1 MASVASTYA
10 RAFADVVLSA
20 HLDANR
26 TVGGLHRIVG
36 LLAESED
43 LRRVWENP
51 AVPAEQ
57 KRSLLD
63 AIVQREEIEKH
74 VRNLVAVLIDHRRIG
89 MLDDMLR
96 QFLARIVEQLKKE
109 LDARMGFA
117 EAHITS
123 ARELGDAERQA
134 LEAQIEKVTGKKVR
148 AQFGLDATLLGGAV
162 VRVGSTIYD
171 GSVKGQLEKI
181 REAISS

>member
-10 RAFADVVLSA
+10 RAFADVVVSA

-26 TVGGLHRIVG
+26 AVGGLRRIAT
-36 LLAESED
+36 LLSESQD

-57 KRSLLD
+57 KRKLLD
-63 AIVQREEIEKH
+63 AIVHREGIEHH
-74 VRNLVAVLIDHRRIG
+74 VRNLVAILIDHRRI
-89 MLDDMLR
+89 
-96 QFLARIVEQLKKE
+96 QFLGRIIEQLKKE

-123 ARELGDAERQA
+123 ARELGDAEKRA
-134 LEAQIEKVTGKKVR
+134 LETQIEKVTGKKVH
-148 AQFGLDATLLGGAV
+148 AQFGLDASLLGGAV

>member
-26 TVGGLHRIVG
+26 VIGGLRRVSG
-36 LLAESED
+36 LLAESVD

-57 KRSLLD
+57 KRKLLD
-63 AIVQREEIEKH
+63 AIVHQDGIERH
-74 VRNLVAVLIDHRRIG
+74 VRNLVAVLIDHRRMHFLEQIT
-89 MLDDMLR
+89 R
-96 QFLARIVEQLKKE
+96 QLEKE

-123 ARELGDAERQA
+123 ARELGDPEKRV
-134 LEAQIEKVTGKKVR
+134 LEAQVEKVTGKKVR
-148 AQFGLDATLLGGAV
+148 AHFALDASLLGGAV

>member
-20 HLDANR
+20 RMDANR
-26 TVGGLHRIVG
+26 AIGGLRRISG
-36 LLAESED
+36 LLTESVD

-57 KRSLLD
+57 KRKLLD
-63 AIVQREEIEKH
+63 AIVQQEGIEHH
-74 VRNLVAVLIDHRRIG
+74 VRNLVAVLIDHRRI
-89 MLDDMLR
+89 
-96 QFLARIVEQLKKE
+96 QFLERITQQLVKE
-109 LDARMGFA
+109 LDARLGLA
-117 EAHITS
+117 EAQITS
-123 ARELGDAERQA
+123 ARELGDSEKRA

-148 AQFGLDATLLGGAV
+148 AHFGLDASLLGGAV

>member
-10 RAFADVVLSA
+10 RAFADVVLDR
-20 HLDANR
+20 HLDASR
-26 TVGGLHRIVG
+26 AIGGLRRISG
-36 LLAESED
+36 LLAESMD

-57 KRSLLD
+57 KRRLLD
-63 AIVQREEIEKH
+63 AIVQREGVEKP
-74 VRNLVAVLIDHRRIG
+74 VRNLVAVLIDHQRV
-89 MLDDMLR
+89 
-96 QFLARIVEQLKKE
+96 QFLARIVEQLEKE

-123 ARELGDAERQA
+123 ARELGDAEKRA
-134 LEAQIEKVTGKKVR
+134 LEAQIEKVTGKKLR
-148 AQFGLDATLLGGAV
+148 AHFGLDPSLLGGAV

>member
-1 MASVASTYA
+1 VASVASTYA
-10 RAFADVVLSA
+10 RAFADVVFGKR
-20 HLDANR
+20 LDPHRAI
-26 TVGGLHRIVG
+26 GGLRRIAG
-36 LLAESED
+36 LLAESVE

-57 KRSLLD
+57 KRRLLD
-63 AIVQREEIEKH
+63 AIVHREGIEHH
-74 VRNLVAVLIDHRRIG
+74 VRNLVAVLIDHRRIS
-89 MLDDMLR
+89 
-96 QFLARIVEQLKKE
+96 FLERITQQLEKE

-123 ARELGDAERQA
+123 ARELGDAEKRG
-134 LEAQIEKVTGKKVR
+134 LEAQIEKATGKKVR
-148 AQFGLDATLLGGAV
+148 AHFALDASLLGGAL

-181 REAISS
+181 KEAISS

>member
-1 MASVASTYA
+1 VASVASTYA

-20 HLDANR
+20 HLDADR
-26 TVGGLHRIVG
+26 AVGGLREIAG
-36 LLAESED
+36 LLAESAD

-57 KRSLLD
+57 KRRLLD
-63 AIVQREEIEKH
+63 AIVQREGIERH
-74 VRNLVAVLIDHRRIG
+74 ARNLVAVLIDHRRV
-89 MLDDMLR
+89 
-96 QFLARIVEQLKKE
+96 QFLGRIVEQLKKE

-123 ARELGDAERQA
+123 ARELGDAEKRA
-134 LEAQIEKVTGKKVR
+134 LESQIERATGKKVR
-148 AQFGLDATLLGGAV
+148 AQFGLDASLLGGAV

>member
-1 MASVASTYA
+1 
-10 RAFADVVLSA
+10 VVLSA

-26 TVGGLHRIVG
+26 AIGGLHRISA

-57 KRSLLD
+57 KRKLLD
-63 AIVQREEIEKH
+63 AIVHQDGVERH
-74 VRNLVAVLIDHRRIG
+74 VRNLVALLIDHRR
-89 MLDDMLR
+89 MHFLD
-96 QFLARIVEQLKKE
+96 RITQQLERE
-109 LDARMGFA
+109 LDARTGFA
-117 EAHITS
+117 EAQITS
-123 ARELGDAERQA
+123 ARDLNDSEKRA
-134 LEAQIEKVTGKKVR
+134 LEGQIEKATGKKVR
-148 AQFGLDATLLGGAV
+148 AKFGLDASLLGGAV

-171 GSVKGQLEKI
+171 GSVKGQLDKI

>member
-1 MASVASTYA
+1 MSSVASTYA

-26 TVGGLHRIVG
+26 AVGGLGRIAD
-36 LLAESED
+36 LLHERTD

-57 KRSLLD
+57 KRKLLD
-63 AIVQREEIEKH
+63 AIVQREEIEPH
-74 VRNLVAVLIDHRRIG
+74 ARNLVAVLIYHRRV
-89 MLDDMLR
+89 
-96 QFLARIVEQLKKE
+96 QFLGRIVEQLKKE
-109 LDARMGFA
+109 LDARLGFA
-117 EAHITS
+117 EAQITS
-123 ARELGDAERQA
+123 ARELGNDEKRS
-134 LEAQIEKVTGKKVR
+134 LESQIEKVTGKKVR
-148 AQFGLDATLLGGAV
+148 AQFGLDPSLLGGAV

-171 GSVKGQLEKI
+171 GSVKGQLERI